1 MMGLNKFGATITI
14 LTAVTL
20 TALAVEILYVLFKR
34 RRRLRPR
41 VRAEPLEPS
50 LPISSSSSPIE
61 RQYCESE
68 LDEELENHIAKY
80 RSYYGP
86 SRVLFT
92 IKEEERE
99 GVESENG
106 SECSSVV
113 TVKKALAVRNTR
125 MNENVVVVVDGDDEE
140 VVATVEEL
148 MSETTPYSTPCATS
162 PYYTPQSSPTRGNG

>member
-20 TALAVEILYVLFKR
+20 TALVIEILYVLFKR

-50 LPISSSSSPIE
+50 LPISTSSSPNE
-61 RQYCESE
+61 REREHE

-80 RSYYGP
+80 RCHYGS

-113 TVKKALAVRNTR
+113 TVKKVMAVRNTR
-125 MNENVVVVVDGDDEE
+125 LNENVIVVDDDEVVVM
-140 VVATVEEL
+140 VEEL
-148 MSETTPYSTPCATS
+148 LNETTPYSTPCATS
-162 PYYTPQSSPTRGNG
+162 PYYTPQSSPTRGNGT

>member
-1 MMGLNKFGATITI
+1 MIGLNKFGTTITI

-34 RRRLRPR
+34 RERLRPR
-41 VRAEPLEPS
+41 VQAEPS
-50 LPISSSSSPIE
+50 LPRSSSTN
-61 RQYCESE
+61 
-68 LDEELENHIAKY
+68 DELEDELEQHMAKY
-80 RSYYGP
+80 HCLYGP

-106 SECSSVV
+106 SSTTECSSVV
-113 TVKKALAVRNTR
+113 TVMKGRAVRSMR
-125 MNENVVVVVDGDDEE
+125 LSENVVDGGGDEVVV
-140 VVATVEEL
+140 AVEEWL
-148 MSETTPYSTPCATS
+148 DESTPYSTPCATS

>member
-34 RRRLRPR
+34 RHRLRPR

-50 LPISSSSSPIE
+50 LPISSTSSQDE
-61 RQYCESE
+61 REREQE

-80 RSYYGP
+80 RCHYGP

-125 MNENVVVVVDGDDEE
+125 LNENFVVVDDDDDE
-140 VVATVEEL
+140 VVVMVEEL
-148 MSETTPYSTPCATS
+148 LNETTPYSTPCATS